1 MAASL
6 LLNRIS
12 RSSSSSISL
21 HRVSGALGFNS
32 LSAHGT
38 LFRGSPFLILFT
50 LSSSVNKYSNFV
62 TFSDFPSPSLPIC
75 LPKVFLLA
83 TTASDTTPQRSLAT
97 LAEGASHFDEMVS
110 VNQRKYY
117 LLGGKGGV
125 GKTSCAASLAVK
137 FASHGH
143 PTIVVSTDPAH
154 SLSDSFS
161 QDLSGGVLKP
171 VQGLDSPLLALE
183 ITPERMKEE
192 IKSQTGDKSVKNMM
206 DSMGLGMFAGEL
218 GDLNLEDMLNAAS
231 PGIDEIAAISKAR
244 ISLFQVLQFM
254 ESPEY
259 SRFTRIVFD
268 TAPTGHT
275 LRLLSLPD
283 FYDSSISKITK
294 LKKKITAA
302 ASAFKSVFGKKEIQ
316 QQEPSSELDQLR
328 ERMEK
333 VRNVFRNVDTTEFV
347 IVTIPTVMAINE
359 SSRLHASLRKE
370 NVPVHRL
377 IVNQLLPESES
388 DCKFCSMRR
397 KEQTRVLGIIQN
409 DTELSGLKLIQSP
422 LLDAEIR
429 GVPALKFM
437 GDLIWK

>member
-1 MAASL
+1 MAALL
-6 LLNRIS
+6 LLNRVS
-12 RSSSSSISL
+12 RTTSSISL
-21 HRVSGALGFNS
+21 HRVAGALGFDS
-32 LSAHGT
+32 LNAQIHGGRISGT
-38 LFRGSPFLILFT
+38 LFR
-50 LSSSVNKYSNFV
+50 V
-62 TFSDFPSPSLPIC
+62 
-75 LPKVFLLA
+75 
-83 TTASDTTPQRSLAT
+83 RSLAT
-97 LAEGASHFDEMVS
+97 LAEGASRFDEMVS
-110 VNQRKYY
+110 VNQRKFY

-171 VQGLDSPLLALE
+171 VQGVDSPLLALE
-183 ITPERMKEE
+183 ITPEIMKDE
-192 IKSQTGDKSVKNMM
+192 IKRQTGDKSVKNMM

-231 PGIDEIAAISKAR
+231 PGIDEIAAISK
-244 ISLFQVLQFM
+244 VLQFM
-254 ESPEY
+254 EAPEY

-316 QQEPSSELDQLR
+316 QQELPNELDQLK

-333 VRNVFRNVDTTEFV
+333 VRNVFRDANTTEFV

-377 IVNQLLPESES
+377 IVNQLLPQSES

-397 KEQTRVLGIIQN
+397 KEQTRVLGLIQN

>member
-6 LLNRIS
+6 VLNRVS
-12 RSSSSSISL
+12 RATSSITLRRVAGFSSL
-21 HRVSGALGFNS
+21 NAQIHGGSIS
-32 LSAHGT
+32 GT
-38 LFRGSPFLILFT
+38 LLRE
-50 LSSSVNKYSNFV
+50 
-62 TFSDFPSPSLPIC
+62 
-75 LPKVFLLA
+75 
-83 TTASDTTPQRSLAT
+83 RSLAT
-97 LAEGASHFDEMVS
+97 LAGGASHFDEMVS

-161 QDLSGGVLKP
+161 QDLSGGVLKA
-171 VQGLDSPLLALE
+171 VQGVDSPLLALE
-183 ITPERMKEE
+183 ITPETMKEE
-192 IKSQTGDKSVKNMM
+192 IKSQTGGKSVKNMM

-231 PGIDEIAAISKAR
+231 PGIDEIAAISK
-244 ISLFQVLQFM
+244 VLQFM

-259 SRFTRIVFD
+259 NRFTRIVFD

-316 QQEPSSELDQLR
+316 QQEPPNELDQLK

-333 VRNVFRNVDTTEFV
+333 VRNVFRDVNTTEFV

-359 SSRLHASLRKE
+359 SSRLHASLKKE

-377 IVNQLLPESES
+377 IVNQLLPQSES

-397 KEQTRVLGIIQN
+397 KEQTRVLGLIQN
-409 DTELSGLKLIQSP
+409 DTELCGLKLIQSP

-437 GDLIWK
+437 GDHIWR

>member
-1 MAASL
+1 MTASL
-6 LLNRIS
+6 LLS
-12 RSSSSSISL
+12 RVSRATSSITIR
-21 HRVSGALGFNS
+21 RVAGFNS
-32 LSAHGT
+32 LNAQILGGSISGT
-38 LFRGSPFLILFT
+38 FFRE
-50 LSSSVNKYSNFV
+50 
-62 TFSDFPSPSLPIC
+62 
-75 LPKVFLLA
+75 
-83 TTASDTTPQRSLAT
+83 RSLAT
-97 LAEGASHFDEMVS
+97 LAQGASHFDEMVS
-110 VNQRKYY
+110 VDQRKYY

-171 VQGLDSPLLALE
+171 VQGVDSTLLALE
-183 ITPERMKEE
+183 ITPETMKEE
-192 IKSQTGDKSVKNMM
+192 IKSQSGGKSVKNMM

-231 PGIDEIAAISKAR
+231 PGIDEIAAISK
-244 ISLFQVLQFM
+244 VLQFM

-294 LKKKITAA
+294 LKKKVTAA
-302 ASAFKSVFGKKEIQ
+302 ASAFKSMFGKKEIQ
-316 QQEPSSELDQLR
+316 QQEPSNELDQLK

-333 VRNVFRNVDTTEFV
+333 VRNVFRDVNTTEFV

-377 IVNQLLPESES
+377 IVNQLLPQSES

-397 KEQTRVLGIIQN
+397 KEQTRVLGLIQN

-437 GDLIWK
+437 GDHVWR

>member
-6 LLNRIS
+6 LLNRVL
-12 RSSSSSISL
+12 RSVSL
-21 HRVSGALGFNS
+21 QRLGGALRFSS
-32 LSAHGT
+32 LDAQIHGGRT
-38 LFRGSPFLILFT
+38 LFPE
-50 LSSSVNKYSNFV
+50 
-62 TFSDFPSPSLPIC
+62 
-75 LPKVFLLA
+75 
-83 TTASDTTPQRSLAT
+83 RSLTT
-97 LAEGASHFDEMVS
+97 LAEGGASCFDEMVTA
-110 VNQRKYY
+110 NQRKYY

-171 VQGLDSPLLALE
+171 VQGVDSPLLALE

-192 IKSQTGDKSVKNMM
+192 IKRQAGGDKSVKNMM

-231 PGIDEIAAISKAR
+231 PGIDEIAAISK
-244 ISLFQVLQFM
+244 VLQFV

-302 ASAFKSVFGKKEIQ
+302 ASAFTSVFGKKKEIQ
-316 QQEPSSELDQLR
+316 EQGPSNELDQLK

-333 VRNVFRNVDTTEFV
+333 VRNVFRDVDTTEFV

-377 IVNQLLPESES
+377 IVNQLLPHSQS
-388 DCKFCSMRR
+388 DCKFCSVRR
-397 KEQTRVLGIIQN
+397 KEQTRVLGLIEK
-409 DTELSGLKLIQSP
+409 DTELSGLKMIQSP

>member
-1 MAASL
+1 MAALL
-6 LLNRIS
+6 LLNRVS
-12 RSSSSSISL
+12 RTTSSNSI
-21 HRVSGALGFNS
+21 HRVAGALGFNS
-32 LSAHGT
+32 LNAQIHGDRISGT
-38 LFRGSPFLILFT
+38 LFR
-50 LSSSVNKYSNFV
+50 V
-62 TFSDFPSPSLPIC
+62 
-75 LPKVFLLA
+75 
-83 TTASDTTPQRSLAT
+83 RSLAT
-97 LAEGASHFDEMVS
+97 LAEGASRFDEMVS
-110 VNQRKYY
+110 VNQRKFY

-171 VQGLDSPLLALE
+171 VQGVDSPLLALE
-183 ITPERMKEE
+183 ITPEIMKDE
-192 IKSQTGDKSVKNMM
+192 IKRQTGDKSVKNMM

-231 PGIDEIAAISKAR
+231 PGIDEIAAISK
-244 ISLFQVLQFM
+244 VLQFM
-254 ESPEY
+254 EAPEY

-316 QQEPSSELDQLR
+316 QQELPNELDQLK

-333 VRNVFRNVDTTEFV
+333 VRNVFRDVNTTEFV

-377 IVNQLLPESES
+377 IVNQLLPQSDS

-397 KEQTRVLGIIQN
+397 KEQTRVLGLIQN
-409 DTELSGLKLIQSP
+409 DAELSGLKLIQSP

>member
-6 LLNRIS
+6 LLNRVS
-12 RSSSSSISL
+12 RSVSL
-21 HRVSGALGFNS
+21 HRVGGALVFSS
-32 LSAHGT
+32 LDAQIRGGRLSGT
-38 LFRGSPFLILFT
+38 FFRE
-50 LSSSVNKYSNFV
+50 
-62 TFSDFPSPSLPIC
+62 
-75 LPKVFLLA
+75 
-83 TTASDTTPQRSLAT
+83 RSLAT
-97 LAEGASHFDEMVS
+97 LAEGGASRFDEMVS
-110 VNQRKYY
+110 ANQRKYY

-171 VQGLDSPLLALE
+171 VQGVDSTLLALE

-192 IKSQTGDKSVKNMM
+192 IKSQAGGDKSVKNMM

-244 ISLFQVLQFM
+244 IEIYLQVLQFV

-294 LKKKITAA
+294 LKKKVTAA
-302 ASAFKSVFGKKEIQ
+302 ASAFTSVFGKKKEIQ
-316 QQEPSSELDQLR
+316 EQGPSNELDQLK

-333 VRNVFRNVDTTEFV
+333 VRNVFRDVDTTEFV

-370 NVPVHRL
+370 NVPVQRL
-377 IVNQLLPESES
+377 IVNQLLPDSQS
-388 DCKFCSMRR
+388 DCKFCSVRR
-397 KEQTRVLGIIQN
+397 KEQTRVLGLIQK

>member
-6 LLNRIS
+6 LLNRVS
-12 RSSSSSISL
+12 RSVSLQRLGGGALRFSSLDAQI
-21 HRVSGALGFNS
+21 HGGRISGAL
-32 LSAHGT
+32 
-38 LFRGSPFLILFT
+38 
-50 LSSSVNKYSNFV
+50 
-62 TFSDFPSPSLPIC
+62 FPE
-75 LPKVFLLA
+75 
-83 TTASDTTPQRSLAT
+83 RSLAT
-97 LAEGASHFDEMVS
+97 LAEGGASCFDEMVTA
-110 VNQRKYY
+110 NQRKYY

-171 VQGLDSPLLALE
+171 VQGVDSPLLALE

-192 IKSQTGDKSVKNMM
+192 IKRQAGGDKSVKNMM

-231 PGIDEIAAISKAR
+231 PGIDEIAAISK
-244 ISLFQVLQFM
+244 VLQFV

-302 ASAFKSVFGKKEIQ
+302 ASAFTSVFGKKKEIQ
-316 QQEPSSELDQLR
+316 EQGPSNELDQLK

-333 VRNVFRNVDTTEFV
+333 VRNVFRDVDTTEFV

-377 IVNQLLPESES
+377 IVNQLLPPSES
-388 DCKFCSMRR
+388 DCKFCSVRR
-397 KEQTRVLGIIQN
+397 KEQTRVLGLIEK
-409 DTELSGLKLIQSP
+409 DTELSGLKMIQSP

>member
-6 LLNRIS
+6 LLNRVS
-12 RSSSSSISL
+12 RSVSL
-21 HRVSGALGFNS
+21 HRVGGALSFSS
-32 LSAHGT
+32 LDAQFLVGRISGT
-38 LFRGSPFLILFT
+38 LFRG
-50 LSSSVNKYSNFV
+50 
-62 TFSDFPSPSLPIC
+62 
-75 LPKVFLLA
+75 
-83 TTASDTTPQRSLAT
+83 RSLAT
-97 LAEGASHFDEMVS
+97 LAEGGASCFDEMVS
-110 VNQRKYY
+110 ANQRKYY

-171 VQGLDSPLLALE
+171 VQGVDSPLLALE

-192 IKSQTGDKSVKNMM
+192 IKNQAGDKSVKNMM

-231 PGIDEIAAISKAR
+231 PGIDEIAAISK
-244 ISLFQVLQFM
+244 VLQFV

-259 SRFTRIVFD
+259 SKFTRIVFD

-302 ASAFKSVFGKKEIQ
+302 ASAFTSVFGKKKEIQ
-316 QQEPSSELDQLR
+316 EQGPSNELDQLK

-333 VRNVFRNVDTTEFV
+333 VRNVFRDVDTTEFV

-359 SSRLHASLRKE
+359 TSRLHESLRKE

-377 IVNQLLPESES
+377 IVNQLLPHSES
-388 DCKFCSMRR
+388 DCKFCSVRR
-397 KEQTRVLGIIQN
+397 KEQTRVLGLIQK

>member
-1 MAASL
+1 MEPVNRL
-6 LLNRIS
+6 LFD
-12 RSSSSSISL
+12 
-21 HRVSGALGFNS
+21 H
-32 LSAHGT
+32 T
-38 LFRGSPFLILFT
+38 
-50 LSSSVNKYSNFV
+50 VNK
-62 TFSDFPSPSLPIC
+62 
-75 LPKVFLLA
+75 
-83 TTASDTTPQRSLAT
+83 RSLAT
-97 LAEGASHFDEMVS
+97 LAEGGASRFDEMVS
-110 VNQRKYY
+110 ANQRKYY

-161 QDLSGGVLKP
+161 QVSHSPSDLALNVFGYQLISSLFYGIQDLSGGVLKP
-171 VQGLDSPLLALE
+171 VQGVDSPLLALE

-192 IKSQTGDKSVKNMM
+192 IKSQAGGDKSVKNMM

-231 PGIDEIAAISKAR
+231 PGIDEIAAISKA
-244 ISLFQVLQFM
+244 Q
-254 ESPEY
+254 Y

-302 ASAFKSVFGKKEIQ
+302 ASAFTSVFGKKKEIQ
-316 QQEPSSELDQLR
+316 EPGPSNELDQLK

-333 VRNVFRNVDTTEFV
+333 VRNVFRDVDTTEFV

-370 NVPVHRL
+370 NVPVQRL
-377 IVNQLLPESES
+377 IVNQLLPDSQS
-388 DCKFCSMRR
+388 DCKFCSVRR
-397 KEQTRVLGIIQN
+397 KEQTRVLGLIQK

-437 GDLIWK
+437 GDLIWN

>member
-1 MAASL
+1 MATSL
-6 LLNRIS
+6 LLS
-12 RSSSSSISL
+12 RVSRATSSITL
-21 HRVSGALGFNS
+21 RRVVGFNS
-32 LSAHGT
+32 LNTQIHGGSISGT
-38 LFRGSPFLILFT
+38 FFRE
-50 LSSSVNKYSNFV
+50 
-62 TFSDFPSPSLPIC
+62 
-75 LPKVFLLA
+75 
-83 TTASDTTPQRSLAT
+83 RSLAT
-97 LAEGASHFDEMVS
+97 LAQGASRFDEMVS

-171 VQGLDSPLLALE
+171 VQGVDSTLLALE
-183 ITPERMKEE
+183 ITPETMKDE
-192 IKSQTGDKSVKNMM
+192 IKSQSGGKSVKNMM

-231 PGIDEIAAISKAR
+231 PGIDEIAAISK
-244 ISLFQVLQFM
+244 VLQFM

-302 ASAFKSVFGKKEIQ
+302 ASTFKSMFGKKEIQ
-316 QQEPSSELDQLR
+316 QQEPSNELDQLK

-333 VRNVFRNVDTTEFV
+333 VRNVFRDVNTTEFV
-347 IVTIPTVMAINE
+347 IVTIPTVMAVNE

-377 IVNQLLPESES
+377 IVNQLLPQSES

-397 KEQTRVLGIIQN
+397 KEQTRVLGLIQN

-437 GDLIWK
+437 GDHVWR

>member
-6 LLNRIS
+6 LLNRVS
-12 RSSSSSISL
+12 RSVSL
-21 HRVSGALGFNS
+21 HRVGPALVFSS
-32 LSAHGT
+32 LDSQIHDGRLSGT
-38 LFRGSPFLILFT
+38 LFRE
-50 LSSSVNKYSNFV
+50 
-62 TFSDFPSPSLPIC
+62 
-75 LPKVFLLA
+75 
-83 TTASDTTPQRSLAT
+83 RSLAT
-97 LAEGASHFDEMVS
+97 LAEGGASRFDEMVS
-110 VNQRKYY
+110 ANQRKYY

-137 FASHGH
+137 FANHGH

-171 VQGLDSPLLALE
+171 VQGVDSPLLALE

-192 IKSQTGDKSVKNMM
+192 IKSQAGGDKSVKNMM

-231 PGIDEIAAISKAR
+231 PGIDEIAAISKALWSTFHLVDSSVDS
-244 ISLFQVLQFM
+244 ISFLQ
-254 ESPEY
+254 
-259 SRFTRIVFD
+259 
-268 TAPTGHT
+268 GHT

-302 ASAFKSVFGKKEIQ
+302 ASAFTSVFGKKKEIQ
-316 QQEPSSELDQLR
+316 EPGPSNELDQLK

-333 VRNVFRNVDTTEFV
+333 VRNVFRDVDTTEFV

-359 SSRLHASLRKE
+359 SSRLHASLIKE
-370 NVPVHRL
+370 NVPVQRL
-377 IVNQLLPESES
+377 IVNQLLPDSQS
-388 DCKFCSMRR
+388 DCKFCSVRR
-397 KEQTRVLGIIQN
+397 KEQTRVLGLIKK

>member
-6 LLNRIS
+6 LLNRVS
-12 RSSSSSISL
+12 RSVSL
-21 HRVSGALGFNS
+21 HRVGPALVFSS
-32 LSAHGT
+32 LDSQIHDGRLSGT
-38 LFRGSPFLILFT
+38 LFRE
-50 LSSSVNKYSNFV
+50 
-62 TFSDFPSPSLPIC
+62 
-75 LPKVFLLA
+75 
-83 TTASDTTPQRSLAT
+83 RSLAT
-97 LAEGASHFDEMVS
+97 LAEGGASRFDEMVS
-110 VNQRKYY
+110 ANQRKYY

-137 FASHGH
+137 FANHGH

-161 QDLSGGVLKP
+161 QVSHSPSDLALNVFGYQLISSLFFGIQDLSGGVLKP
-171 VQGLDSPLLALE
+171 VQGVDSPLLALE

-192 IKSQTGDKSVKNMM
+192 IKSQAGGDKSVKNMM

-231 PGIDEIAAISKAR
+231 PGIDEIAAISKA
-244 ISLFQVLQFM
+244 Q
-254 ESPEY
+254 Y

-302 ASAFKSVFGKKEIQ
+302 ASAFTSVFGKKKEIQ
-316 QQEPSSELDQLR
+316 EPGPSNELDQLK

-333 VRNVFRNVDTTEFV
+333 VRNVFRDVDTTEFV

-359 SSRLHASLRKE
+359 SSRLHASLIKE
-370 NVPVHRL
+370 NVPVQRL
-377 IVNQLLPESES
+377 IVNQLLPDSQS
-388 DCKFCSMRR
+388 DCKFCSVRR
-397 KEQTRVLGIIQN
+397 KEQTRVLGLIKK

>member
-1 MAASL
+1 MVASL
-6 LLNRIS
+6 ILNRVS
-12 RSSSSSISL
+12 RTTSSISL
-21 HRVSGALGFNS
+21 LRVTGILGFNS
-32 LSAHGT
+32 LNAQIHGE
-38 LFRGSPFLILFT
+38 RISG
-50 LSSSVNKYSNFV
+50 
-62 TFSDFPSPSLPIC
+62 TFC
-75 LPKVFLLA
+75 RE
-83 TTASDTTPQRSLAT
+83 RSLAT

-110 VNQRKYY
+110 VNQRKFY

-171 VQGLDSPLLALE
+171 VQGVDSPLLALE

-192 IKSQTGDKSVKNMM
+192 IKSQTGDKSVKKMM

-218 GDLNLEDMLNAAS
+218 GDLKLEDMLNAAS
-231 PGIDEIAAISKAR
+231 PGIDEIAAISK
-244 ISLFQVLQFM
+244 VLQFI

-294 LKKKITAA
+294 LKKKITEA
-302 ASAFKSVFGKKEIQ
+302 ASAFKSVFGKTKEIQ
-316 QQEPSSELDQLR
+316 QQEAPNELDQLK

-333 VRNVFRNVDTTEFV
+333 VRNVFRDVNTTEFV

-370 NVPVHRL
+370 NVPVQRL
-377 IVNQLLPESES
+377 IVNQLLPQSES

-397 KEQTRVLGIIQN
+397 KEQTRVLGLIQN

-437 GDLIWK
+437 GDRIWR

>member
-6 LLNRIS
+6 LLNRVS
-12 RSSSSSISL
+12 RSVSL
-21 HRVSGALGFNS
+21 HRVGPALVFSS
-32 LSAHGT
+32 LDSQIHDGRLSGT
-38 LFRGSPFLILFT
+38 LFRE
-50 LSSSVNKYSNFV
+50 
-62 TFSDFPSPSLPIC
+62 
-75 LPKVFLLA
+75 
-83 TTASDTTPQRSLAT
+83 RSLAT
-97 LAEGASHFDEMVS
+97 LAEGGASRFDEMVS
-110 VNQRKYY
+110 ANQRKYY

-137 FASHGH
+137 FANHGH

-171 VQGLDSPLLALE
+171 VQGVDSPLLALE

-192 IKSQTGDKSVKNMM
+192 IKSQAGGDKSVKNMM

-231 PGIDEIAAISKAR
+231 PGIDEIAAISK
-244 ISLFQVLQFM
+244 VLQFV

-302 ASAFKSVFGKKEIQ
+302 ASAFTSVFGKKKEIQ
-316 QQEPSSELDQLR
+316 EPGPSNELDQLK

-333 VRNVFRNVDTTEFV
+333 VRNVFRDVDTTEFV

-359 SSRLHASLRKE
+359 SSRLHASLIKE
-370 NVPVHRL
+370 NVPVQRL
-377 IVNQLLPESES
+377 IVNQLLPDSQS
-388 DCKFCSMRR
+388 DCKFCSVRR
-397 KEQTRVLGIIQN
+397 KEQTRVLGLIKK

>member
-6 LLNRIS
+6 LLNRVS
-12 RSSSSSISL
+12 RTSSSISL
-21 HRVSGALGFNS
+21 HRVAGALGCFNS
-32 LSAHGT
+32 HFAQIHGGRT
-38 LFRGSPFLILFT
+38 SGTFFRE
-50 LSSSVNKYSNFV
+50 
-62 TFSDFPSPSLPIC
+62 
-75 LPKVFLLA
+75 
-83 TTASDTTPQRSLAT
+83 RSLAT
-97 LAEGASHFDEMVS
+97 LAEGASRFDEMVS
-110 VNQRKYY
+110 ANQRKYY

-171 VQGLDSPLLALE
+171 VQGVDSPLLALE

-192 IKSQTGDKSVKNMM
+192 MKSQTGDKSVKNMM

-218 GDLNLEDMLNAAS
+218 GDLNMEDMLNAAS
-231 PGIDEIAAISKAR
+231 PGIDEIAAISK
-244 ISLFQVLQFM
+244 VLQFM

-283 FYDSSISKITK
+283 FYDSSIGKITK
-294 LKKKITAA
+294 LKNKITAA
-302 ASAFKSVFGKKEIQ
+302 ASAFTSVFSKKQ
-316 QQEPSSELDQLR
+316 KQQEPSNEVDQLK

-333 VRNVFRNVDTTEFV
+333 VRNVFRDADTTEFV
-347 IVTIPTVMAINE
+347 IVTIPTVMAMNE

-377 IVNQLLPESES
+377 IVNQLLPHSES
-388 DCKFCSMRR
+388 DCKFCSMRI
-397 KEQTRVLGIIQN
+397 KEQTRVLGLIQN

>member
-1 MAASL
+1 MAALL
-6 LLNRIS
+6 LLNRVS
-12 RSSSSSISL
+12 RTTSSISL
-21 HRVSGALGFNS
+21 HRVAGALGFDS
-32 LSAHGT
+32 LNAQIHGGRISGT
-38 LFRGSPFLILFT
+38 LFR
-50 LSSSVNKYSNFV
+50 V
-62 TFSDFPSPSLPIC
+62 
-75 LPKVFLLA
+75 
-83 TTASDTTPQRSLAT
+83 RSLAT
-97 LAEGASHFDEMVS
+97 LAEGASRYDEMLS
-110 VNQRKYY
+110 VNQRKFY

-171 VQGLDSPLLALE
+171 VQGVDSPLLALE
-183 ITPERMKEE
+183 ITPEIMKDE
-192 IKSQTGDKSVKNMM
+192 IKRQTGDKSVKNMM

-231 PGIDEIAAISKAR
+231 PGIDEIAAISK
-244 ISLFQVLQFM
+244 VLQFM
-254 ESPEY
+254 EAPEY

-302 ASAFKSVFGKKEIQ
+302 ASAFKSVFGKKEKQ
-316 QQEPSSELDQLR
+316 QQELPNELDQLK

-333 VRNVFRNVDTTEFV
+333 VRNVFRDANTTEFV

-377 IVNQLLPESES
+377 IVNQLLPQSES

-397 KEQTRVLGIIQN
+397 KEQTRVLGLIQN

>member
-1 MAASL
+1 MAALL
-6 LLNRIS
+6 LLNRVS
-12 RSSSSSISL
+12 RSTSSISL
-21 HRVSGALGFNS
+21 HRVAGTLGFNS
-32 LSAHGT
+32 FNAQIHGDRISGT
-38 LFRGSPFLILFT
+38 LFRARIFSAELTMVFRSIFG
-50 LSSSVNKYSNFV
+50 LSFGLDSYY
-62 TFSDFPSPSLPIC
+62 L
-75 LPKVFLLA
+75 
-83 TTASDTTPQRSLAT
+83 RSLAT
-97 LAEGASHFDEMVS
+97 LAEGASHFNEMVS

-171 VQGLDSPLLALE
+171 VQGVDSPLLALE
-183 ITPERMKEE
+183 ITPEIMKDE
-192 IKSQTGDKSVKNMM
+192 IKRQTGDKSVKNMM

-231 PGIDEIAAISKAR
+231 PGIDEIAAISK
-244 ISLFQVLQFM
+244 VLQFM
-254 ESPEY
+254 EAPEY

-302 ASAFKSVFGKKEIQ
+302 ASAFKLVFGKKEIQ
-316 QQEPSSELDQLR
+316 QKELPNELDQLK

-333 VRNVFRNVDTTEFV
+333 VRNVFRDVDTTEFV

-377 IVNQLLPESES
+377 IVNQLLPQSES
-388 DCKFCSMRR
+388 DCKFCSIRR
-397 KEQTRVLGIIQN
+397 KEQTRVLGLIQN

>member
-1 MAASL
+1 MAALL
-6 LLNRIS
+6 LLNRVS
-12 RSSSSSISL
+12 RSTSSISL
-21 HRVSGALGFNS
+21 HRVAGTLGFNS
-32 LSAHGT
+32 FNAQIHGDRISGT
-38 LFRGSPFLILFT
+38 LFR
-50 LSSSVNKYSNFV
+50 V
-62 TFSDFPSPSLPIC
+62 
-75 LPKVFLLA
+75 
-83 TTASDTTPQRSLAT
+83 RSLAT
-97 LAEGASHFDEMVS
+97 LAEGASHFNEMVS

-171 VQGLDSPLLALE
+171 VQGVDSPLLALE
-183 ITPERMKEE
+183 ITPEIMKDE
-192 IKSQTGDKSVKNMM
+192 IKRQTGDKSVKNMM

-231 PGIDEIAAISKAR
+231 PGIDEIAAISK
-244 ISLFQVLQFM
+244 VLQFM
-254 ESPEY
+254 EAPEY

-302 ASAFKSVFGKKEIQ
+302 ASAFKLVFGKKEIQ
-316 QQEPSSELDQLR
+316 QKELPNELDQLK

-333 VRNVFRNVDTTEFV
+333 VRNVFRDVDTTEFV

-377 IVNQLLPESES
+377 IVNQLLPQSES
-388 DCKFCSMRR
+388 DCKFCSIRR
-397 KEQTRVLGIIQN
+397 KEQTRVLGLIQN

>member
-6 LLNRIS
+6 LLNRVS
-12 RSSSSSISL
+12 RSVSL
-21 HRVSGALGFNS
+21 QRVGGALGFSS
-32 LSAHGT
+32 LDAQIHGGRISGT
-38 LFRGSPFLILFT
+38 LFRE
-50 LSSSVNKYSNFV
+50 
-62 TFSDFPSPSLPIC
+62 
-75 LPKVFLLA
+75 
-83 TTASDTTPQRSLAT
+83 RSLAT
-97 LAEGASHFDEMVS
+97 LAEGGASCFDEMVS
-110 VNQRKYY
+110 ANQRKYY

-171 VQGLDSPLLALE
+171 VQGVDSPLLALE
-183 ITPERMKEE
+183 ITPEKMKEE
-192 IKSQTGDKSVKNMM
+192 IKSQAGDKSVKNMM

-231 PGIDEIAAISKAR
+231 PGIDEIAAISK
-244 ISLFQVLQFM
+244 VLQFV

-302 ASAFKSVFGKKEIQ
+302 ASAFTSVFGKKKEIQ
-316 QQEPSSELDQLR
+316 EQGPSNELDQLK

-333 VRNVFRNVDTTEFV
+333 VRNVFRDVDTTEFV

-377 IVNQLLPESES
+377 IVNQLLPHSES
-388 DCKFCSMRR
+388 DCKFCSVRR
-397 KEQTRVLGIIQN
+397 KEQTRVLGLIQK
-409 DTELSGLKLIQSP
+409 DTELSGLKLVQSP

>member
-6 LLNRIS
+6 LLNRVS
-12 RSSSSSISL
+12 RSVSL
-21 HRVSGALGFNS
+21 HRVGPALVFSS
-32 LSAHGT
+32 LDSQIHDGRLSGT
-38 LFRGSPFLILFT
+38 LFRE
-50 LSSSVNKYSNFV
+50 
-62 TFSDFPSPSLPIC
+62 
-75 LPKVFLLA
+75 
-83 TTASDTTPQRSLAT
+83 RSLAT
-97 LAEGASHFDEMVS
+97 LAEGGASRFDEMVS
-110 VNQRKYY
+110 ANQRKYY

-137 FASHGH
+137 FANHGH

-171 VQGLDSPLLALE
+171 VQGVDSPLLALE

-192 IKSQTGDKSVKNMM
+192 IKSQAGGDKSVKNMM

-244 ISLFQVLQFM
+244 IIEIYLQVLQFV

-302 ASAFKSVFGKKEIQ
+302 ASAFTSVFGKKKEIQ
-316 QQEPSSELDQLR
+316 EPGPSNELDQLK

-333 VRNVFRNVDTTEFV
+333 VRNVFRDVDTTEFV

-359 SSRLHASLRKE
+359 SSRLHASLIKE
-370 NVPVHRL
+370 NVPVQRL
-377 IVNQLLPESES
+377 IVNQLLPDSQS
-388 DCKFCSMRR
+388 DCKFCSVRR
-397 KEQTRVLGIIQN
+397 KEQTRVLGLIKK

>member
-6 LLNRIS
+6 LLNRVS
-12 RSSSSSISL
+12 RSVSL
-21 HRVSGALGFNS
+21 HRVGPALVFSS
-32 LSAHGT
+32 LDSQIHGGRLSGT
-38 LFRGSPFLILFT
+38 LFRE
-50 LSSSVNKYSNFV
+50 
-62 TFSDFPSPSLPIC
+62 
-75 LPKVFLLA
+75 
-83 TTASDTTPQRSLAT
+83 RSLAT
-97 LAEGASHFDEMVS
+97 LAEGGASRFDEMVS
-110 VNQRKYY
+110 ANQRKYY

-171 VQGLDSPLLALE
+171 VQGVDSPLLALE

-192 IKSQTGDKSVKNMM
+192 IKSQAGGDKSVKNMM

-244 ISLFQVLQFM
+244 IIEIYLQVLQFV

-302 ASAFKSVFGKKEIQ
+302 ASAFTSVFGKKKEIQ
-316 QQEPSSELDQLR
+316 EPGPSNELDQLK

-333 VRNVFRNVDTTEFV
+333 VRNVFRGVDTTEFV

-370 NVPVHRL
+370 NVPVQRL
-377 IVNQLLPESES
+377 IVNQLLPDSQS
-388 DCKFCSMRR
+388 DCKFCSVRR
-397 KEQTRVLGIIQN
+397 KEQTRVLGLIQK

>member
-6 LLNRIS
+6 LLNRVS
-12 RSSSSSISL
+12 RSVSL
-21 HRVSGALGFNS
+21 HRVGGALVFSS
-32 LSAHGT
+32 LDAQIRGGRLSGT
-38 LFRGSPFLILFT
+38 FFRE
-50 LSSSVNKYSNFV
+50 
-62 TFSDFPSPSLPIC
+62 
-75 LPKVFLLA
+75 
-83 TTASDTTPQRSLAT
+83 RSLAT
-97 LAEGASHFDEMVS
+97 LAEGGASRFDEMVS
-110 VNQRKYY
+110 ANQRKYY

-161 QDLSGGVLKP
+161 QDLSGGVLKS
-171 VQGLDSPLLALE
+171 VQGVDSPLLALE

-192 IKSQTGDKSVKNMM
+192 IKSQAGGDKSVKNMM

-231 PGIDEIAAISKAR
+231 PGIDEIAAISK
-244 ISLFQVLQFM
+244 VLQFV

-294 LKKKITAA
+294 LKKKVTAA
-302 ASAFKSVFGKKEIQ
+302 ASAFTSVFGKKKEIQ
-316 QQEPSSELDQLR
+316 EQGPSNELDQLK

-333 VRNVFRNVDTTEFV
+333 VRNVFRDVDTTEFV

-370 NVPVHRL
+370 NVPVQRL
-377 IVNQLLPESES
+377 IVNQLLPDSQS
-388 DCKFCSMRR
+388 DCKFCSVRR
-397 KEQTRVLGIIQN
+397 KEQTRVLGLIQK

>member
-6 LLNRIS
+6 LLNRVS
-12 RSSSSSISL
+12 RSVSL
-21 HRVSGALGFNS
+21 RRVGPALSFNS
-32 LSAHGT
+32 LDSQIHGGRLSGT
-38 LFRGSPFLILFT
+38 LFPE
-50 LSSSVNKYSNFV
+50 
-62 TFSDFPSPSLPIC
+62 
-75 LPKVFLLA
+75 
-83 TTASDTTPQRSLAT
+83 RSLAT
-97 LAEGASHFDEMVS
+97 LAEGGASRFDEMVS
-110 VNQRKYY
+110 ANQRKYY

-161 QDLSGGVLKP
+161 QDLSGGVLKS
-171 VQGLDSPLLALE
+171 VQGVDSPLLALE

-192 IKSQTGDKSVKNMM
+192 IKSQAGGDKSVKNMM
-206 DSMGLGMFAGEL
+206 DSMGLGMFAGE
-218 GDLNLEDMLNAAS
+218 
-231 PGIDEIAAISKAR
+231 
-244 ISLFQVLQFM
+244 VLQFV

-302 ASAFKSVFGKKEIQ
+302 ASAFTSVFGKKKEIQ
-316 QQEPSSELDQLR
+316 EQGPSNELDQLK

-333 VRNVFRNVDTTEFV
+333 VRNVFRDVDTTEFV

-370 NVPVHRL
+370 NVPVQRL
-377 IVNQLLPESES
+377 IVNQLLPDSQS
-388 DCKFCSMRR
+388 DCKFCSVRR
-397 KEQTRVLGIIQN
+397 KEQTRVLGLIQK
-409 DTELSGLKLIQSP
+409 DTELSGLKVIQSP

>member
-6 LLNRIS
+6 LLNRVS
-12 RSSSSSISL
+12 RSVSL
-21 HRVSGALGFNS
+21 RRVGPALSFNS
-32 LSAHGT
+32 LDSQIHGGRLSGT
-38 LFRGSPFLILFT
+38 LFPE
-50 LSSSVNKYSNFV
+50 
-62 TFSDFPSPSLPIC
+62 
-75 LPKVFLLA
+75 
-83 TTASDTTPQRSLAT
+83 RSLAT
-97 LAEGASHFDEMVS
+97 LAEGGASRFDEMVS
-110 VNQRKYY
+110 ANQRKYY

-161 QDLSGGVLKP
+161 QDLSGGVLKS
-171 VQGLDSPLLALE
+171 VQGVDSPLLALE

-192 IKSQTGDKSVKNMM
+192 IKSQAGGDKSVKNMM

-231 PGIDEIAAISKAR
+231 PGIDEIAAISK
-244 ISLFQVLQFM
+244 VLQFV

-302 ASAFKSVFGKKEIQ
+302 ASAFTSVFGKKKEIQ
-316 QQEPSSELDQLR
+316 EQGPSNELDQLK

-333 VRNVFRNVDTTEFV
+333 VRNVFRDVDTTEFV

-370 NVPVHRL
+370 NVPVQRL
-377 IVNQLLPESES
+377 IVNQLLPDSQS
-388 DCKFCSMRR
+388 DCKFCSVRR
-397 KEQTRVLGIIQN
+397 KEQTRVLGLIQK
-409 DTELSGLKLIQSP
+409 DTELSGLKVIQSP

>member
-6 LLNRIS
+6 LLNRVS
-12 RSSSSSISL
+12 RSVSL
-21 HRVSGALGFNS
+21 HRVGGALSFSS
-32 LSAHGT
+32 LDAQIHGGRLSGT
-38 LFRGSPFLILFT
+38 LFRE
-50 LSSSVNKYSNFV
+50 
-62 TFSDFPSPSLPIC
+62 
-75 LPKVFLLA
+75 
-83 TTASDTTPQRSLAT
+83 RSLAT
-97 LAEGASHFDEMVS
+97 LAEGGASRFDEMVS
-110 VNQRKYY
+110 ANQRKYY
-117 LLGGKGGV
+117 ILGGKGGV

-171 VQGLDSPLLALE
+171 VQGVDSPLLALE
-183 ITPERMKEE
+183 ITPERMREE
-192 IKSQTGDKSVKNMM
+192 IKSQAGGDKSVKNMM

-231 PGIDEIAAISKAR
+231 PGIDEIAAISKAQ
-244 ISLFQVLQFM
+244 IPCMINFFVLQFV

-302 ASAFKSVFGKKEIQ
+302 ASAFTSVFGKKKEIQ
-316 QQEPSSELDQLR
+316 EQGPSNELDQLK

-333 VRNVFRNVDTTEFV
+333 VRNVFRDVDTTEFV

-377 IVNQLLPESES
+377 IVNQLLPDSQS
-388 DCKFCSMRR
+388 DCKFCSVRR
-397 KEQTRVLGIIQN
+397 KEQTRVLGLIKK
-409 DTELSGLKLIQSP
+409 DTELSGLKVIQSP

>member
-6 LLNRIS
+6 LLNRVS
-12 RSSSSSISL
+12 RTSSSSISL
-21 HRVSGALGFNS
+21 HRVAGALGFNS
-32 LSAHGT
+32 LHAGRISGT
-38 LFRGSPFLILFT
+38 H
-50 LSSSVNKYSNFV
+50 
-62 TFSDFPSPSLPIC
+62 FPER
-75 LPKVFLLA
+75 LLA
-83 TTASDTTPQRSLAT
+83 TI
-97 LAEGASHFDEMVS
+97 AEGASHFDEMLS

-171 VQGLDSPLLALE
+171 VQGVDSPLLALE

-218 GDLNLEDMLNAAS
+218 GDLSLEDMLNAAS
-231 PGIDEIAAISKAR
+231 PGIDEIAAISK
-244 ISLFQVLQFM
+244 VLQFV

-283 FYDSSISKITK
+283 FYDSSISKISK

-302 ASAFKSVFGKKEIQ
+302 ASAFTSVFGKKETQ
-316 QQEPSSELDQLR
+316 KQGPSNELDQLK

-333 VRNVFRNVDTTEFV
+333 VRNVFRDVDSTEFV

-377 IVNQLLPESES
+377 IVNQLLPQSES

-397 KEQTRVLGIIQN
+397 KEQTRVLGLIQN

>member
-1 MAASL
+1 MSTNKDQFLKTSL
-6 LLNRIS
+6 KPSPPLSPAPPFFQLSLGVLRNCVLFTGKVSIFLIS
-12 RSSSSSISL
+12 NGGIPSPEPCFTLCFSPTARRRSSAFQFPRCS
-21 HRVSGALGFNS
+21 NS
-32 LSAHGT
+32 RWENLRS
-38 LFRGSPFLILFT
+38 T
-50 LSSSVNKYSNFV
+50 LSREVIGYS
-62 TFSDFPSPSLPIC
+62 C
-75 LPKVFLLA
+75 
-83 TTASDTTPQRSLAT
+83 
-97 LAEGASHFDEMVS
+97 EGGASCFDEMVTA
-110 VNQRKYY
+110 NQRKYY

-171 VQGLDSPLLALE
+171 VQGVDSPLLALE

-192 IKSQTGDKSVKNMM
+192 IKRQAGGDKSVKNMM

-231 PGIDEIAAISKAR
+231 PGIDEIAAISK
-244 ISLFQVLQFM
+244 VLQFV

-302 ASAFKSVFGKKEIQ
+302 ASAFTSVFGKKKEIQ
-316 QQEPSSELDQLR
+316 EQGPSNELDQLK

-333 VRNVFRNVDTTEFV
+333 VRNVFRDVDTTEFV

-377 IVNQLLPESES
+377 IVNQLLPPSES
-388 DCKFCSMRR
+388 DCKFCSVRR
-397 KEQTRVLGIIQN
+397 KEQTRVLGLIEK
-409 DTELSGLKLIQSP
+409 DTELSGLKMIQSP

>member
-6 LLNRIS
+6 LLNRVS
-12 RSSSSSISL
+12 RTSSSISL
-21 HRVSGALGFNS
+21 HRVAGALGCFNS
-32 LSAHGT
+32 HSAQIHGGRTSGT
-38 LFRGSPFLILFT
+38 LFRE
-50 LSSSVNKYSNFV
+50 
-62 TFSDFPSPSLPIC
+62 
-75 LPKVFLLA
+75 
-83 TTASDTTPQRSLAT
+83 RSLAT
-97 LAEGASHFDEMVS
+97 LAEGASRFDEMVS
-110 VNQRKYY
+110 ANQRKYY

-137 FASHGH
+137 FASNGH

-171 VQGLDSPLLALE
+171 VQGVDSPLLALE

-192 IKSQTGDKSVKNMM
+192 IKSQTGDQSVKNMM

-218 GDLNLEDMLNAAS
+218 GDLNMEDMLNAAS
-231 PGIDEIAAISKAR
+231 PGIDEIAAISK
-244 ISLFQVLQFM
+244 VLQFM

-283 FYDSSISKITK
+283 FYDSSIGKITK

-302 ASAFKSVFGKKEIQ
+302 ASSFTSLFGKKQ
-316 QQEPSSELDQLR
+316 KQQEEPSNELDQLK

-333 VRNVFRNVDTTEFV
+333 VRNVFRDADTTEFV
-347 IVTIPTVMAINE
+347 IVTIPTVMAMNE

-377 IVNQLLPESES
+377 IVNQLLPHSES

-397 KEQTRVLGIIQN
+397 KEQTRVLGLIQN

>member
-6 LLNRIS
+6 LLNRVS
-12 RSSSSSISL
+12 RSVSL
-21 HRVSGALGFNS
+21 HRVGPALVFSS
-32 LSAHGT
+32 LDSQIHGGRLSGT
-38 LFRGSPFLILFT
+38 LFRE
-50 LSSSVNKYSNFV
+50 
-62 TFSDFPSPSLPIC
+62 
-75 LPKVFLLA
+75 
-83 TTASDTTPQRSLAT
+83 RSLAT
-97 LAEGASHFDEMVS
+97 LAEGGASRFDEMVS
-110 VNQRKYY
+110 ANQRKYY

-171 VQGLDSPLLALE
+171 VQGVDSPLLALE

-192 IKSQTGDKSVKNMM
+192 IKSQAGGDKSVKNMM

-231 PGIDEIAAISKAR
+231 PGIDEIAAISK
-244 ISLFQVLQFM
+244 VLQFV

-302 ASAFKSVFGKKEIQ
+302 ASAFTSVFGKKKEIQ
-316 QQEPSSELDQLR
+316 EPGPSNELDQLK

-333 VRNVFRNVDTTEFV
+333 VRNVFRDVDTTEFV

-370 NVPVHRL
+370 NVPVQRL
-377 IVNQLLPESES
+377 IVNQLLPDSQS
-388 DCKFCSMRR
+388 DCKFCSVRR
-397 KEQTRVLGIIQN
+397 KEQTRVLGLIQK

>member
-6 LLNRIS
+6 LLNRVS
-12 RSSSSSISL
+12 RSVSL
-21 HRVSGALGFNS
+21 HRVGGALVFSS
-32 LSAHGT
+32 LDAQIRGGRLSGT
-38 LFRGSPFLILFT
+38 FFRE
-50 LSSSVNKYSNFV
+50 
-62 TFSDFPSPSLPIC
+62 
-75 LPKVFLLA
+75 
-83 TTASDTTPQRSLAT
+83 RSLAT
-97 LAEGASHFDEMVS
+97 LAEGGASRFDEMVS
-110 VNQRKYY
+110 ANQRKYY

-171 VQGLDSPLLALE
+171 VQGVDSPLLALE

-192 IKSQTGDKSVKNMM
+192 IKSQAGGDKSVKNMM

-244 ISLFQVLQFM
+244 IEIYLQVLQFV

-294 LKKKITAA
+294 LKKKVTAA
-302 ASAFKSVFGKKEIQ
+302 ASAFTSVFGKKKEIQ
-316 QQEPSSELDQLR
+316 EQGPSNELDQLK

-333 VRNVFRNVDTTEFV
+333 VRNVFRDVDTTEFV

-370 NVPVHRL
+370 NVPVQRL
-377 IVNQLLPESES
+377 IVNQLLPDSQS
-388 DCKFCSMRR
+388 DCKFCSVRR
-397 KEQTRVLGIIQN
+397 KEQTRVLGLIQK